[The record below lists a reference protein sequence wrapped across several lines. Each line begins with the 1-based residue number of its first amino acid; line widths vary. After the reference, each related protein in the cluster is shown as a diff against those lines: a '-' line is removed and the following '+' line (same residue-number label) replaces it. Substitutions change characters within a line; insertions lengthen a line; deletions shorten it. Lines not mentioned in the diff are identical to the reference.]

1 MLYKAGDWNICD
13 GGRDDVRDDE
23 KKEMAEELLSS
34 FIHEM
39 QDLGFEKDDIISK
52 IADYKEERR

>member
-1 MLYKAGDWNICD
+1 MFETI
-13 GGRDDVRDDE
+13 

-52 IADYKEERR
+52 LQTTRRREDDFRMS